1 MASRRIRRTKSIA
14 GYLDSLNQE
23 GLESRL
29 RNNTQSV
36 AADSITSGAL
46 SEEVQIVDKAIQS
59 INYAPGA
66 DGWRIDGG
74 GNAEFGNVFVRGDI
88 NAETGTIGYWNISRP
103 VVERTF
109 GTRTYSG
116 TFLES
121 SDIGPT
127 DEDTATKGYVSLF
140 KSYFDDPTNFTAFQ
154 LDSNK
159 VTLTL
164 TAHSFFVGDPIV
176 VQFDDSAWDDLE
188 STEISVVYVS
198 ETTPNTVSYL
208 LPTKET
214 SSTIDYASLTSNIVT
229 LVTIENHNFAPG
241 DEITVS
247 NLGVPYDGT
256 YTANTASGT
265 VITYDRVY
273 ASADNAYAGVVYKNS
288 AYNETGTA
296 DEALTEAAGTV
307 QIYFKD
313 VAGLYLRDYSK
324 SLLDYGYFSNEGV
337 KYVSAQSYNLVH
349 NPSFEYLVSGVPT
362 YSNTGWTVGVGANLT
377 LSSFENSSTVTIDSV
392 DYELFRDDSV
402 YTSYSGKVTWG
413 ATQNDNYASVVV
425 DYGLFK
431 QMSDLNKIIYFDFYA
446 YFNPAGAELTV
457 TQIQRILGSNSVVVT
472 TSTPHGLGIGEYVWN
487 EFVPTDPA
495 DNEDVNL
502 DAYVP
507 LRITAKTDDTFT
519 VTILNPA
526 SGNVTATG
534 GALAKDNIF
543 RFHPGAYKLTDI
555 KFELPNSSVISLY
568 EVLTDD
574 TRVLWDANVA
584 YRYFSLPYA
593 RNSVNGFAL
602 SSHGVDDNGDL
613 AIYNLPRLGPISSE
627 GTLVPYEI
635 KIDSSKFSNLY
646 NIRDAANAASEVNVK
661 ILFPGWIYRNEAT
674 ISSKIFAYATTGI
687 YLDNITLSTE
697 KSFFYG
703 DSGIASQTWY
713 DSTSAPN
720 TASVLAAKTWIDI
733 DLENQTSYLNH
744 TDYISFKSP
753 LLRDKLLKNS
763 GIYTVDDVDNT
774 EYKPINIGTS
784 LVSDYS
790 SLLFTSGE
798 YEYELG
804 DGTYANYESLISS
817 RVEKDKAFLYL
828 STLYKNLDA
837 DGTFSSTYPNKWQ
850 AGIKMATA
858 ADTPSKT
865 IVLANSTTGNTTII
879 VDSTDEIFVDQ
890 PFISENTAAIANATV
905 SSIVNATAFITSG
918 SVGGNSTNTPLV
930 FTTYPQKTEINIIG
944 SQVSV
949 SHPVTGTDTYFVVN
963 GDQDISGNLSVTG
976 NVALAGSVSGDLIV
990 DGAVYVGTNLLELSE
1005 DVDTTDFARR
1015 ARTNTVT
1022 DLPTGTWYTIAYN
1035 PGGSN
1040 LVSIGRATAQFVL
1053 VDRQAGK
1060 HQSVH
1065 FMASATFGD
1074 PALTILHSSAFSANA
1089 PFEAIRVKTG
1099 STYDGAALQVYS
1111 NGSSSVV
1118 NVQAFMYA
1126 NDQTVGAWELVDFI
1140 DDAED
1145 PSTYGTVAMSNYANL
1160 VAKSELNL
1168 ELGGGLLENKMMVDG
1183 SIVAANSANSA
1194 IYTIIQPSSSTFFGN
1209 VSIGNNLTIN
1219 GNLTVN
1225 GTTTTINSTTLS
1237 VDDKN
1242 IVLGNNASSTN
1253 TTASGGGI
1261 TVEAITGG
1269 DKTWTWENSTGA
1281 WTSNQDINVA
1291 SGKVYEINGTTVLS
1305 SSQVLG
1311 YSISSTNVANTIVLR
1326 DASGNF
1332 TAGLIGAQTAINMGK
1347 TDGTITTPF
1356 IDFNTGATAVDYD
1369 ARILASGGS
1378 GTTGQGNVV
1387 IYAGTTQVYG
1397 GLAASPTFTV
1407 RGATSQTGPLQVWE
1421 NSGGTDQAYINKD
1434 GRLSILAGSTD
1445 ILTTI
1450 PATIAVNPYTTGAV
1464 GIAVRGV
1471 SGQTG
1476 DLQRWMDSS
1485 DTTLASID
1493 AQGDFTANTVTS
1505 NLATSFGYPVANVA
1519 NLGTNVA
1526 TFLTTPSSA
1535 NLRNAVTD
1543 EAGTGSLVFRG
1554 STTAATTDIA
1564 VGWYTIAYIPANRGS
1579 AKFVVTDTRA
1589 GRHQVVAFHATALFD
1604 LDTATGITVLHQSA
1618 YSLANAPIQ
1627 KIRIKSGNV
1636 STDGAVLQIYVD
1648 NATNSLA
1655 AYVYENDIP
1664 STWTIPT
1671 NWVADASDPGVGV
1684 YANLTAATEV
1694 NLDSGGAG
1702 RNQMLVTGDVY
1713 AGVNATS
1720 HVLASQAYSIA
1731 ANTNYTLATNN
1742 TNQSAFPALANGAP
1756 LESGFR
1762 YEFEGVLVLNHS
1774 VTRVTGTV
1782 TDTLYVN
1789 FNTPSLTYG
1798 WVEYNYTTSTTAT
1811 FTAGASDTVTSDV
1824 VTTSLGTD
1832 AVANVA
1838 SSSSGT
1844 VTRYVYV
1851 RFRGS
1856 LKTSASGNLLPQ
1868 VKFNLNTTAGDGSN
1882 AGAIQ
1887 AGSWMR
1893 VTKVAETTTGWT

>member
-1 MASRRIRRTKSIA
+1 
-14 GYLDSLNQE
+14 
-23 GLESRL
+23 
-29 RNNTQSV
+29 V
-36 AADSITSGAL
+36 
-46 SEEVQIVDKAIQS
+46 
-59 INYAPGA
+59 
-66 DGWRIDGG
+66 
-74 GNAEFGNVFVRGDI
+74 
-88 NAETGTIGYWNISRP
+88 
-103 VVERTF
+103 
-109 GTRTYSG
+109 
-116 TFLES
+116 
-121 SDIGPT
+121 
-127 DEDTATKGYVSLF
+127 
-140 KSYFDDPTNFTAFQ
+140 
-154 LDSNK
+154 
-159 VTLTL
+159 
-164 TAHSFFVGDPIV
+164 
-176 VQFDDSAWDDLE
+176 
-188 STEISVVYVS
+188 
-198 ETTPNTVSYL
+198 
-208 LPTKET
+208 
-214 SSTIDYASLTSNIVT
+214 
-229 LVTIENHNFAPG
+229 
-241 DEITVS
+241 
-247 NLGVPYDGT
+247 
-256 YTANTASGT
+256 
-265 VITYDRVY
+265 
-273 ASADNAYAGVVYKNS
+273 
-288 AYNETGTA
+288 
-296 DEALTEAAGTV
+296 
-307 QIYFKD
+307 
-313 VAGLYLRDYSK
+313 
-324 SLLDYGYFSNEGV
+324 
-337 KYVSAQSYNLVH
+337 
-349 NPSFEYLVSGVPT
+349 
-362 YSNTGWTVGVGANLT
+362 
-377 LSSFENSSTVTIDSV
+377 
-392 DYELFRDDSV
+392 
-402 YTSYSGKVTWG
+402 
-413 ATQNDNYASVVV
+413 
-425 DYGLFK
+425 
-431 QMSDLNKIIYFDFYA
+431 
-446 YFNPAGAELTV
+446 
-457 TQIQRILGSNSVVVT
+457 
-472 TSTPHGLGIGEYVWN
+472 GEYIWN
-487 EFVPTDPA
+487 EFDYLVGA
-495 DNEDVNL
+495 SQGV

-507 LRITAKTDDTFT
+507 LKIVAANTNTFT
-519 VTILNPA
+519 VTV
-526 SGNVTATG
+526 GTAAANTTTITP
-534 GALAKDNIF
+534 LVRD
-543 RFHPGAYKLTDI
+543 RLYRYHPVAYKLTDI
-555 KFELPNSSVISLY
+555 RFELPNANTISLY
-568 EVLTDD
+568 EVLAAD
-574 TRVLWDANVA
+574 TKAAWDANAA
-584 YRYFSLPYA
+584 YSQFSLPYA
-593 RNSVNGFAL
+593 KDSIGGYAL
-602 SSHGVDDNGDL
+602 KSHDIDDSSNFVV
-613 AIYNLPRLGPISSE
+613 YSLPRLGPISAAD
-627 GTLVPYEI
+627 GTLVPYDI
-635 KIDSSKFSNLY
+635 KIDASKFSNLY
-646 NIRDAANAASEVNVK
+646 SVRDASSFASGSNFK
-661 ILFPGWIYRNEAT
+661 LQFPGWIYRNEAT
-674 ISSKIFAYATTGI
+674 PATKVAPYATTGI
-687 YLDNITLSTE
+687 YLDNISISTE

-703 DSGIASQTWY
+703 GGDVSSQSWRVDASKPDS
-713 DSTSAPN
+713 
-720 TASVLAAKTWIDI
+720 ASVLSAKTWINI
-733 DLENQTSYLNH
+733 DLETQNSYLNH
-744 TDYISFKSP
+744 TDFVSFKSP
-753 LLRDKLLKNS
+753 LLTDKLVKNS
-763 GIYTVDDVDNT
+763 GIYSINDVDNID
-774 EYKPINIGTS
+774 YRVINIGTS

-790 SLLFTSGE
+790 SLIFTSGE
-798 YEYELG
+798 YEYKLP
-804 DGTYANYESLISS
+804 DDTYANYESLVAS

-837 DGTFSSTYPNKWQ
+837 DGTYSVNDPNKWE
-850 AGIKMATA
+850 ASIAMA
-858 ADTPSKT
+858 
-865 IVLANSTTGNTTII
+865 
-879 VDSTDEIFVDQ
+879 
-890 PFISENTAAIANATV
+890 
-905 SSIVNATAFITSG
+905 SG
-918 SVGGNSTNTPLV
+918 SDQN
-930 FTTYPQKTEINIIG
+930 TEISITG
-944 SQVSV
+944 KLVSIQA
-949 SHPVTGTDTYFVVN
+949 PVTGDDTYFTVT
-963 GDQDISGNLSVTG
+963 GDQNVSGNISTGLDITAGNDLYVT
-976 NVALAGSVSGDLIV
+976 NVAYIGDQILSA
-990 DGAVYVGTNLLELSE
+990 DETTN
-1005 DVDTTDFARR
+1005 FATRR
-1015 ARTNTVT
+1015 YTNTVT

-1225 GTTTTINSTTLS
+1225 GTTTTINSTTIT

-1242 IVLGNNASSTN
+1242 IVLGNVASSN
-1253 TTASGGGI
+1253 NITADGGGI
-1261 TVEAITGG
+1261 TIEATSGG
-1269 DKTWTWENSTGA
+1269 NKTLNWVNATGA
-1281 WTSNQDINVA
+1281 WTSSEDFNLLT
-1291 SGKVYEINGTTVLS
+1291 GKVYEINGSTVLS
-1305 SSQVLG
+1305 STQVLG
-1311 YSISSTNVANTIVLR
+1311 YSISDANGASTIVAR
-1326 DASGNF
+1326 DSSGNSTLGGKLTF
-1332 TAGLIGAQTAINMGK
+1332 DGNATNAVSFVVSGSGSSQGNLVIN
-1347 TDGTITTPF
+1347 
-1356 IDFNTGATAVDYD
+1356 
-1369 ARILASGGS
+1369 S
-1378 GTTGQGNVV
+1378 GTTQ
-1387 IYAGTTQVYG
+1387 IFGT
-1397 GLAASPTFTV
+1397 LPAAPTFTV

-1421 NSGGTDQAYINKD
+1421 NVGGTDQAYINKD

-1485 DTTLASID
+1485 DATLASID

-1702 RNQMLVTGDVY
+1702 RNQMLVTGDMY